1 MKPKPKDV
9 LSPIAACVLF
19 GKSSEAVRR
28 ATKEG
33 HVKASFALEFSAK
46 RTIHLIDLESAKAY
60 WMRGERA
67 SYLGSLSAEIERM
80 RFNGITVS
88 KSDAL
93 TSYRI
98 LHPFQL
104 MLSGSLAKQLD
115 VTVI

>member
-9 LSPIAACVLF
+9 LSPLAACVLF
-19 GKSSEAVRR
+19 GKSGEAVRR
-28 ATKEG
+28 AIKTG
-33 HVKASFALEFSAK
+33 HVASFALEFSSK
-46 RTIHLIDLESAKAY
+46 RAIHLIDLESAKAY

-80 RFNGITVS
+80 RFNGITIS
-88 KSDAL
+88 KSNAR

-98 LHPFQL
+98 LHPFEL
-104 MLSGSLAKQLD
+104 MLSRSLAKQLD